1 MQQIAPVTRNSLD
14 ADPAVAHR
22 QVSEWI
28 EATRSSLDGLVRLRD
43 QIAREIAGPGRGGAA
58 RLAEVAGVSNVQAG
72 RLLRDGLVR
81 AVRDALTEAGY
92 GRGDYR
98 IIDASSALPARVG
111 LELVVDDEGPTVDVD
126 PDVDGEE
133 VYRHA
138 RQDARSA
145 SWVRRMNTAGAMLD
159 ALRRAG
165 MVAAG
170 DGLGMDVGGHGPR
183 AALAEGR
190 PVEIYWG

>member
-1 MQQIAPVTRNSLD
+1 MQITPVTRDSLD

-111 LELVVDDEGPTVDVD
+111 LELVD
-126 PDVDGEE
+126 DGEE
-133 VYRHA
+133 EYRHA